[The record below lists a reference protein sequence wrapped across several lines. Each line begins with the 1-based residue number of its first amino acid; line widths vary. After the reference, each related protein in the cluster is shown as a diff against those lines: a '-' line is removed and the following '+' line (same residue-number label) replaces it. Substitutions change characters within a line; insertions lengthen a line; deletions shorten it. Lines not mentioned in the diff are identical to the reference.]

1 MEKFLKPEFKKIIKN
16 ETKNPNLGIFILE
29 KLSRGF
35 AQTIG
40 TSLRRTI
47 LSSIPGASIFAIEI
61 VGVQHEFQPI
71 SNVKEDVVELILNLK
86 ELIIEAEEDKIDID
100 EIYEFKFKSTK
111 TNEALA
117 SEIKVPEGF
126 KIVNGDLVIA
136 NLFKSN
142 ALEFTLHVQYS
153 RGYRTFEENKEFV
166 KEKLGSRIGLIAIDS
181 IYSNV
186 KNVNYKIEKVNPGEA
201 KVFERLIL
209 EIETRGSVLPE
220 KIISQAAS
228 ILSNYYKS
236 FNDLYEVNLD
246 EQFIKEVEEEQ
257 DDSNLLMPIDSLNL
271 SARSENALKLAGI
284 KTVEELIDRPVSA
297 LQDIKNLGEKS
308 KIEII
313 QIIQE
318 LGFSFKSE

>member
-16 ETKNPNLGIFILE
+16 DTKNPNLGIFILE

-61 VGVQHEFQPI
+61 SGVQHEFQPI
-71 SNVKEDVVELILNLK
+71 TNVKEDAVELVLNLK
-86 ELIIEAEEDKIDID
+86 ELIIEVDEEKIDLD
-100 EIYEFKFKSTK
+100 EVYEFKFKSK
-111 TNEALA
+111 KEGEVSAG
-117 SEIKVPEGF
+117 EIEVPEGF
-126 KIVNGDLVIA
+126 EIINKDLIIA

-142 ALEFTLHVQYS
+142 ALEFVLYVQYS

-166 KEKLGSRIGLIAIDS
+166 KEKLGSKIGLIAIDS
-181 IYSNV
+181 LYSNV
-186 KNVNYKIEKVNPGEA
+186 KNVNYRIEKVNPGEA

-209 EIETRGSVLPE
+209 EIETKGNFLPE

-246 EQFIKEVEEEQ
+246 EQFVKEVEEVE

-313 QIIQE
+313 QTIQE